1 MLAQPSKAL
10 VYNYFKGESLID
22 EKEALM
28 ANIRSILAL
37 GPVMPVIVID
47 EAADGVPLAEALLSG
62 GISTIEITL
71 RTQAALGAMEAIA
84 KSCPEMVIG
93 AGTVLEE
100 NDAKRA
106 KDAGAVFAVSPGA
119 TPALIAGCA
128 TVGLDL
134 LPGATSASEAMVLL
148 EQGFDTLKFFPAVP
162 AGGAPFLKSLASPL
176 PQITFCPTG
185 GITQQTAG
193 DFLALDNVMCVGGS
207 WLATRDDI
215 AQKQFAAITQRA
227 KSASQLS

>member
-1 MLAQPSKAL
+1 
-10 VYNYFKGESLID
+10 
-22 EKEALM
+22 M

-47 EAADGVPLAEALLSG
+47 DAQDGVPLAEALLAG

-71 RTQAALGAMEAIA
+71 RTTAALGAMEAIA

-93 AGTVLEE
+93 AGTVLDG
-100 NDAKRA
+100 NDARRA

-119 TPALIAGCA
+119 TPALITGAA
-128 TVGLDL
+128 EVGIDL

-162 AGGAPFLKSLASPL
+162 SGGAPFLKSLASPL

-185 GITQQTAG
+185 GITHATAT
-193 DFLALDNVMCVGGS
+193 DFLSLDNVMCVGGS
-207 WLATRDDI
+207 WLASRTDI
-215 AQKQFAAITQRA
+215 ANKDFAAITARA
-227 KSASQLS
+227 KQASQLS

>member
-1 MLAQPSKAL
+1 
-10 VYNYFKGESLID
+10 
-22 EKEALM
+22 M

-47 EAADGVPLAEALLSG
+47 EAQDAVPLAEALLAG

-71 RTQAALGAMEAIA
+71 RTAAALGAMEAIA

-93 AGTVLEE
+93 AGTVLDGD
-100 NDAKRA
+100 DARRA

-119 TPALIAGCA
+119 TPALIAGA
-128 TVGLDL
+128 AEVGIDL
-134 LPGATSASEAMVLL
+134 LPGATSASEAMLLL

-162 AGGAPFLKSLASPL
+162 SGGAPFLKSLASPL

-185 GITQQTAG
+185 GITHATAP
-193 DFLALDNVMCVGGS
+193 DFLSLDNVMCVGGS
-207 WLATRDDI
+207 WLASRADI
-215 AQKQFAAITQRA
+215 ANKDFAAITERA
-227 KSASQLS
+227 QQASQL

>member
-1 MLAQPSKAL
+1 MK
-10 VYNYFKGESLID
+10 K
-22 EKEALM
+22 KEAVM

-47 EAADGVPLAEALLSG
+47 EAQDAVPLAEALLAG

-71 RTQAALGAMEAIA
+71 RTAAALGAMEAIA

-93 AGTVLEE
+93 AGTVLDGD
-100 NDAKRA
+100 DARRA

-119 TPALIAGCA
+119 TPALIAGA
-128 TVGLDL
+128 AEVGIDL
-134 LPGATSASEAMVLL
+134 LPGATSASEAMLLL

-162 AGGAPFLKSLASPL
+162 SGGAPFLKSLASPL

-185 GITQQTAG
+185 GITHATAP
-193 DFLALDNVMCVGGS
+193 DFLSLDNVMCVGGS
-207 WLATRDDI
+207 WLASRADI
-215 AQKQFAAITQRA
+215 ANKDFAAITERA
-227 KSASQLS
+227 QQASQL

>member
-1 MLAQPSKAL
+1 
-10 VYNYFKGESLID
+10 
-22 EKEALM
+22 M

-47 EAADGVPLAEALLSG
+47 DAQDAVPLAEALLEG
-62 GISTIEITL
+62 GISTIEVTL
-71 RTQAALGAMEAIA
+71 RTTAALGAMEAIA

-93 AGTVLEE
+93 AGTVLDDS
-100 NDAKRA
+100 DARRA
-106 KDAGAVFAVSPGA
+106 KQAGAVFAVSPGA
-119 TPALIAGCA
+119 TPALIAGA
-128 TVGLDL
+128 REVGIDL

-185 GITQQTAG
+185 GITQATAT
-193 DFLALDNVMCVGGS
+193 DFLSLDNVMCVGGS
-207 WLATRDDI
+207 WLASRTDI
-215 AQKQFAAITQRA
+215 ANKDFAAITERA
-227 KSASQLS
+227 KAASKLS